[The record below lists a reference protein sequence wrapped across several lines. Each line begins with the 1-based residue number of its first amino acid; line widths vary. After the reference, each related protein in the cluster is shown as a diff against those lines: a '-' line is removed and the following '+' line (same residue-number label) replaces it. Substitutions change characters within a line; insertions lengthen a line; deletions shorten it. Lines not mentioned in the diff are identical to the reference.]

1 MNGCLCVNELLLNDR
16 ADFDDI
22 FTCLSGSLDGSD
34 TQLDPVGPT
43 RRRAQTGIL
52 RFAME
57 ILVYK
62 RLLL

>member
-1 MNGCLCVNELLLNDR
+1 MT
-16 ADFDDI
+16 F

-52 RFAME
+52 KFAME

-62 RLLL
+62 RLLLFI